1 MDVIPRDFDVD
12 AEYRDGGGAETA
24 EAGGEC
30 EVLGVAVEAEA
41 ETGAEAGH
49 SRRRATQAE
58 ESGIIRYEVS
68 IQRYDRHQRVSIWRT
83 VNL

>member
-1 MDVIPRDFDVD
+1 MEVIPRDFDVD

-24 EAGGEC
+24 EAGVGC
-30 EVLGVAVEAEA
+30 EVLGAAEAAEAEA

-58 ESGIIRYEVS
+58 ESGIIMKIS
-68 IQRYDRHQRVSIWRT
+68 P
-83 VNL
+83 NP